1 MSMQTFRTVAI
12 LAAAYAM
19 AAPLAAQGTGSTS
32 LEVAQAPTGARA
44 GALGGAYTAVWG
56 DTDVIF
62 YNPAALAGIGP
73 AVSLSHQQHVL
84 DISFG
89 SLAAA
94 LQAGRITV
102 GVGIAWMGAGDV
114 DELVPDPD
122 FGGQRG
128 RLTGATAG
136 ARESVMRIAAAL
148 PLMNDRVLAGASVG
162 AAVSDLAG
170 LTRSGAF
177 VDLGAQAR
185 LGGGAMAG
193 LSLRNLGG
201 SVTGGDAEPAD
212 LPLEARL
219 GASFALPVGGALNGL
234 LTADLIQRVREET
247 TAFAGGLEFGLT
259 PAAGGIGAVARVGY
273 RVEQDLDAAGAL
285 QLGGGITYAN
295 FSLDYQYQNIELFGA
310 AHRIGLRWRGR

>member
-1 MSMQTFRTVAI
+1 MSMQTSRTVAI
-12 LAAAYAM
+12 LAAVYAT
-19 AAPLAAQGTGSTS
+19 AAPLSGQGTGSTS
-32 LEVAQAPTGARA
+32 LEVAQAPAGARA
-44 GALGGAYTAVWG
+44 GALGGAYTGVWG

-62 YNPAALAGIGP
+62 YNPAALAGVGP
-73 AVSLSHQQHVL
+73 AVSLSHQQHML
-84 DISFG
+84 GISFG

-94 LQAGRITV
+94 LQAGRVTV
-102 GVGIAWMGAGDV
+102 GAGIAWMSAGEV

-136 ARESVMRIAAAL
+136 ARESLLRVAAAL
-148 PLMNDRVLAGASVG
+148 PLMNDRFLAGAAVG

-177 VDLGAQAR
+177 VDLGMQAR
-185 LGGGAMAG
+185 LGGPAVAG

-201 SVTGGDAEPAD
+201 SLSGGDAEPAD

-219 GASFALPVGGALNGL
+219 GASVALPVGGALGAL
-234 LTADLIQRVREET
+234 LTADVIQRVREET
-247 TAFAGGLEFGLT
+247 TAFGGGLEFGLT
-259 PAAGGIGAVARVGY
+259 PVAGGIGAVARIGY
-273 RVEQDLDAAGAL
+273 RIEQDLDAASAL

-295 FSLDYQYQNIELFGA
+295 FSLDYQYQNIDLFGA
-310 AHRIGLRWRGR
+310 AHRIGLRWRGQ

>member
-1 MSMQTFRTVAI
+1 MSMKAFRTVAI
-12 LAAAYAM
+12 LAAVHAT
-19 AAPLAAQGTGSTS
+19 AAPLAAQGAGSTP
-32 LEVAQAPTGARA
+32 LEVAQAPAGARA
-44 GALGGAYTAVWG
+44 GALGGAYTGVWG

-73 AVSLSHQQHVL
+73 AVSLSHQQHVM
-84 DISFG
+84 DVSFG

-94 LQAGRITV
+94 LQAGRISV
-102 GVGIAWMGAGDV
+102 GVGIAWMSAGDV

-136 ARESVMRIAAAL
+136 ARESLMRVAAAL
-148 PLMNDRVLAGASVG
+148 PLMNDRVLAGAAVG

-185 LGGGAMAG
+185 LAEGAVVG

-201 SVTGGDAEPAD
+201 SVSGGGAEPAD

-219 GASFALPVGGALNGL
+219 GASYALPVGGALGAL

-247 TAFAGGLEFGLT
+247 TAFAGGLEFGLA
-259 PAAGGIGAVARVGY
+259 PPPGGLGAVARIGY
-273 RVEQDLDAAGAL
+273 RVEQDLDAASAL
-285 QLGGGITYAN
+285 QLGGGISYAN
-295 FSLDYQYQNIELFGA
+295 FSLDYQYQNIELFGT